1 MTNRSLFMIL
11 NDLKYWFKAHWF
23 LSMTGIGFIL
33 IWRAAGIGVRD
44 TLTGNIYPSL
54 LLLIPLLITFLLSF
68 LLVINEDMAT

>member
-1 MTNRSLFMIL
+1 MTNRSLFIIL
-11 NDLKYWFKAHWF
+11 NDLKHWFKAHWF
-23 LSMTGIGFIL
+23 LSMAVLGLIL
-33 IWRAAGIGVRD
+33 LCRAAGIGVRD